1 MVPPEPC
8 LTAGGSGGGL
18 LCVCVLGVF
27 SAISKGWTS
36 CSEACANEWRS
47 MTQAFGCCVTEKWGA
62 QFAAK
67 VTFQPRQNATGSSHH
82 AA

>member
-1 MVPPEPC
+1 MLYSFVC
-8 LTAGGSGGGL
+8 LVVRL
-18 LCVCVLGVF
+18 LQPAVSADCYD

-36 CSEACANEWRS
+36 CSEACANEWRN
-47 MTQAFGCCVTEKWGA
+47 MTQTFGCCVTEKWGA

-67 VTFQPRQNATGSSHH
+67 VTFQPTQNATGSSHH